1 MLANLEVSAEA
12 IKEHPLFALDAIILW
27 RYITEASVRNHCGYS
42 CYLVALKMLSNPKQP
57 YNSPTGY
64 ATSTFCRSIRRT
76 ATKIEDA
83 EYVHHSIDR
92 MART

>member
-1 MLANLEVSAEA
+1 MDN
-12 IKEHPLFALDAIILW
+12 ILD
-27 RYITEASVRNHCGYS
+27 YFVT
-42 CYLVALKMLSNPKQP
+42 LKMLSSPKQP
-57 YNSPTGY
+57 YNNPTGY
-64 ATSTFCRSIRRT
+64 ATNSFCRSIRRT